1 MAEHRVERIQESI
14 KEELGL
20 LLQREIKDPR
30 IGFASVTAVRV
41 SNDMSHVK
49 VFVSVLGD
57 EQQRKDTMAG
67 LESAKGFIRSEIG
80 KRVRLRHTPELHFVS
95 DTSLEEGAR
104 ILTLL
109 NQIHTQEENER
120 EREPHE

>member
-1 MAEHRVERIQESI
+1 MAEHRVERIQEI
-14 KEELGL
+14 MKEELGK

-49 VFVSVLGD
+49 VFISVLGD

-109 NQIHTQEENER
+109 NQIQSQEENER
-120 EREPHE
+120 ERESGE

>member
-41 SNDMSHVK
+41 SHDMSHVK

-57 EQQRKDTMAG
+57 EQQKKDTMAG
-67 LESAKGFIRSEIG
+67 LESARGFIRSEIG

-104 ILTLL
+104 ILTLI
-109 NQIHTQEENER
+109 NQIHSQEDDAR
-120 EREPHE
+120 EREPGE